1 MLLEYLVLDDEDSM
15 DDDDDDEHAVLAASK
30 SIVLYSQ
37 LLYDKPPYHT
47 SVLSG
52 QGWIQEL

>member
-1 MLLEYLVLDDEDSM
+1 MLLEYLVPDDEDSM
-15 DDDDDDEHAVLAASK
+15 DDDDEEDHAVLSASE
-30 SIVLYSQ
+30 SIVSYSQ
-37 LLYDKPPYHT
+37 LLYNKTPYHT